1 MVLPDS
7 VDTPTTIMMTAA
19 KDTENPAK
27 DLPSSRRPS
36 AKKLT
41 ADHAPTRKEP
51 KGTDIPNDKVVP
63 KAGGPPPSV
72 ATQRR
77 GEPVKGRNPIIAKT
91 AVAGAPIR
99 RATSLRIKAVDEK
112 PKDLDIKAARRTSLM
127 PLKSPIP
134 PASGRRVIDSTN
146 KKAVLKV
153 TVPRVPS
160 KLAQAFSPPSAAPE
174 SPLPPTSQDDNLE
187 KTNDSIE
194 QDSSKANDA
203 PPDLDGEIIDISMYY
218 PQIQFT
224 FTDPLDQ
231 SIPTMNFRAS
241 NPGWL
246 SSAMKIRSNY

>member
-7 VDTPTTIMMTAA
+7 VDTPTMTAA
-19 KDTENPAK
+19 KGAENPAK
-27 DLPSSRRPS
+27 DPPSSRRPS

-41 ADHAPTRKEP
+41 ADHVPARKEP
-51 KGTDIPNDKVVP
+51 KGTDIPSDKVVP
-63 KAGGPPPSV
+63 KAGGPSPGA
-72 ATQRR
+72 ATHTRR

-91 AVAGAPIR
+91 AAAGAPIR
-99 RATSLRIKAVDEK
+99 RATSLRSKAVDEK
-112 PKDLDIKAARRTSLM
+112 PKDLDIKASRRTSLM

-134 PASGRRVIDSTN
+134 PASGRRVIDSAN

-153 TVPRVPS
+153 TVPRAPS

-174 SPLPPTSQDDNLE
+174 SPLPLTSQDDNVE

-203 PPDLDGEIIDISMYY
+203 PPDSDGEIIDISTHY
-218 PQIQFT
+218 PRIQFA

-246 SSAMKIRSNY
+246 SGAMKIRSNY